1 MRHSHPCESSSGHVH
16 DSISAPLSEGTPF
29 WGERWPGSRAPAG
42 AIEPEKGWGELKT
55 EQVWVVSRGL
65 PGSLEKWK
73 SGPHGCLRLFPRNG
87 AAPQ

>member
-1 MRHSHPCESSSGHVH
+1 MVTRW
-16 DSISAPLSEGTPF
+16 SADPAEQV
-29 WGERWPGSRAPAG
+29 WGGRWPGSRAPVG
-42 AIEPEKGWGELKT
+42 AVEPEKGWGELKT

-73 SGPHGCLRLFPRNG
+73 PGPHGCLRLLPRNG